1 VLLRTNF
8 SFAFRA
14 LISIRHFG
22 TQSAGSEDYAQFKVG
37 NIFLSLEFEIRT
49 FVSYV
54 IVHRQKAVCR
64 STRVRPQEGIY
75 WEQGKILTTKSH

>member
-54 IVHRQKAVCR
+54 IVHRQNPGGYALDR
-64 STRVRPQEGIY
+64 REHPFLLHI
-75 WEQGKILTTKSH
+75 